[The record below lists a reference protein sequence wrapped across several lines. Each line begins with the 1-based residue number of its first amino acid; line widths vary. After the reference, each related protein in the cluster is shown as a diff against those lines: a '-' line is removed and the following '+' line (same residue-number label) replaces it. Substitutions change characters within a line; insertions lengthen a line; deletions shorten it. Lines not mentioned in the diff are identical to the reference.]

1 MRLSRDDT
9 GAILGVVPGLAKRG
23 EGDPGLAVIPSRTP
37 IDPGFVR
44 TDPDGRRRVD
54 FLVADLH
61 CAGCLAKV
69 ERTAQA
75 VPGVD
80 HARAN
85 LTTKRLTVALGEGGT
100 PEAVLEALEAA
111 GRAARPFDWG
121 AVEDDGAKRAD
132 AELIRCMA
140 VAGFA
145 SANVMLLSVSVW
157 SGAEG
162 ATRDLFHW
170 VSAAIAIPAVLYAGR
185 PFFRS
190 ARGALRHGRTNM
202 DVPISIGVLVATALS
217 LYETATHGPH
227 AWFDGAVTLLFFLL
241 VGRVLDNRMRGVAR
255 ASAARLLSLSPSSA
269 LLVLPGGGTRHL
281 PIAQIRVGDV
291 VRVLPGERVPI
302 DGAILAGATDLDRS
316 LLTGESVP
324 EAVTVGGTAHAGAMN
339 LTGAI
344 DIATTAPA
352 NETLLAG
359 IVRLMEA
366 VERPSGRFVRLA
378 DRASRLYA
386 PVVHA
391 TALLTLIGW
400 LVLGAGLHPAVTA
413 AVAVLI
419 ITCPCALGLAVP
431 AVQVTAAGR
440 LLSAGIILKDGA
452 GLEKLA
458 EVDTV
463 VFDKTGTLTRGRPR
477 LVGCP
482 PLDDAAWPIAAA
494 LAAGSRHPLSRALA
508 EAAEGYEI
516 VPADVTGRTEHPGF
530 GVEGAFCGEPVRLG
544 RPEWV
549 GGNQAGRE
557 AGLTEVW
564 LRIGGGEPISFGFA
578 DDLRANAADTIRGI
592 RALGLD
598 VRLLSGD
605 APAVVARIAAQAG
618 LEFGTGGCLPGDKVA
633 ALQELARKGRR
644 VLMVGDGMNDA
655 PALAAAHVSMS
666 PASGADITQAAA
678 DLVFTGE
685 RLAPVLDAL
694 VTARR
699 TKKKIF
705 QNFALAIGYN
715 LIAVPI
721 AVVGLA
727 TPLIAAVSMS
737 ASSILVVA
745 NALTLAWHMPT
756 GRRTP

>member
-1 MRLSRDDT
+1 MTAAALPFDRPAQPAPTR
-9 GAILGVVPGLAKRG
+9 V
-23 EGDPGLAVIPSRTP
+23 P

-44 TDPDGRRRVD
+44 TDPDGRRRID
-54 FLVADLH
+54 FLVADMH

-80 HARAN
+80 YARAN
-85 LTTKRLTVALGEGGT
+85 LTTKRLSVALGESGS
-100 PEAVLEALEAA
+100 PEAVLDALEAA

-121 AVEDDGAKRAD
+121 AVEDAGAKRAD
-132 AELIRCMA
+132 AELIRAMA

-170 VSAAIAIPAVLYAGR
+170 LSAAIAIPAVLYAGR

-190 ARGALRHGRTNM
+190 AWGALRHGRTNM
-202 DVPISIGVLVATALS
+202 DVPISIGVSVATALS

-241 VGRVLDNRMRGVAR
+241 VGRVLDNRMRGLAR
-255 ASAARLLSLSPSSA
+255 ASAARLLSLAPSSA

-281 PIAQIRVGDV
+281 PIAQLRIGDV

-302 DGAILAGATDLDRS
+302 DGRIVAGATDLDRS

-324 EAVTVGGTAHAGAMN
+324 EAVTIGGAAHAGAMN
-339 LTGAI
+339 LTGVI
-344 DIATTAPA
+344 EVATTAPA

-391 TALLTLIGW
+391 AALVTLIGW
-400 LVLGAGLHPAVTA
+400 LALGAGLHPAVTA

-463 VFDKTGTLTRGRPR
+463 VFDKTGTLTRGKPR

-482 PLDDAAWPIAAA
+482 PLEDAAWPVAAA
-494 LAAGSRHPLSRALA
+494 LAAGSRHPLSRTLL

-516 VPADVTGRTEHPGF
+516 AAADLAGRTEYPGQ
-530 GVEGAFCGEPVRLG
+530 GVEGFLGSERVRLG

-549 GGNQAGRE
+549 GGAPPSG
-557 AGLTEVW
+557 ATGLTEVW
-564 LRIGGGEPISFGFA
+564 LRIGAAAPSCFGFA
-578 DDLRANAADTIRGI
+578 DDLRADAAATIRGI
-592 RALGLD
+592 RGLGLD

-605 APAVVARIAAQAG
+605 APAVVARIAEQAG
-618 LEFGTGGCLPGDKVA
+618 LLSSAGGCLPGDKVA
-633 ALQELARKGRR
+633 ALEALARDGRR

-655 PALAAAHVSMS
+655 PALAAAYVSMS
-666 PASGADITQAAA
+666 PASGADIAQAAA
-678 DLVFTGE
+678 DLVFTGD
-685 RLAPVLDAL
+685 RLSPVLDAL
-694 VTARR
+694 RTARAAR
-699 TKKKIF
+699 KKIF
-705 QNFALAIGYN
+705 QNFALAVGYN
-715 LIAVPI
+715 FIAVPI
-721 AVVGLA
+721 AVLGLA

-745 NALTLAWHMPT
+745 NALTLGWHLSA
-756 GRRTP
+756 RRRAP